1 MDKRQSEAGSEFGT
15 PSSHR
20 SNPWLPHNEPARPPP
35 DLVGPIFARRPD
47 FAEFS
52 LFLKGLSVMPNRVPE
67 RTQLFGHSR
76 KVIHR
81 PVSNSGTPV
90 DSVPSRL
97 QTAFGHGYPVLRI
110 MEPRIRGYTS
120 DFGPP
125 FQIIESNNSSNS
137 SGYQSPILLSL
148 AVDNML
154 CHLSAEGDPQWL
166 KSTTSSYTKA
176 ST

>member
-1 MDKRQSEAGSEFGT
+1 VDKRQSEAGSEFGT

-20 SNPWLPHNEPARPPP
+20 CNRWLPHNEPTRPPP

-52 LFLKGLSVMPNRVPE
+52 LFLRGLGVTPSRVPK
-67 RTQLFGHSR
+67 RTRLVGHFH

-81 PVSNSGTPV
+81 PASDSGTPV

-97 QTAFGHGYPVLRI
+97 QTAFGHGYPVLRTL
-110 MEPRIRGYTS
+110 EPRIRGYPS

-125 FQIIESNNSSNS
+125 FQIVESNNSSNS
-137 SGYQSPILLSL
+137 LGYQSPILLSL

-154 CHLSAEGDPQWL
+154 CHLSAEGYPQWL
-166 KSTTSSYTKA
+166 RSTTSSYTKA

>member
-1 MDKRQSEAGSEFGT
+1 VDKRQSEAGSEFGT
-15 PSSHR
+15 PSPHR
-20 SNPWLPHNEPARPPP
+20 SSPWLPHNEPARPPP
-35 DLVGPIFARRPD
+35 GLVGPIFARRPD
-47 FAEFS
+47 IAGYS
-52 LFLKGLSVMPNRVPE
+52 LFLRGLNVTPSRVHE
-67 RTQLFGHSR
+67 RTQLFGTKLSTDLYR
-76 KVIHR
+76 ILELR
-81 PVSNSGTPV
+81 SIAF
-90 DSVPSRL
+90 PSRL

-110 MEPRIRGYTS
+110 MEPRNRGYTS

-154 CHLSAEGDPQWL
+154 CDLSAEGDPQWL
-166 KSTTSSYTKA
+166 RSTTSSYTKA

>member
-20 SNPWLPHNEPARPPP
+20 CNRWLPHNEPTRPPP
-35 DLVGPIFARRPD
+35 ELVGPIFARRPD

-52 LFLKGLSVMPNRVPE
+52 LFLRGLGVTPSRVPK
-67 RTQLFGHSR
+67 RTRLVGPFH

-81 PVSNSGTPV
+81 PASDSGTPV

-97 QTAFGHGYPVLRI
+97 QTAFGHGYPVLRTL
-110 MEPRIRGYTS
+110 EPRIRGYPS

-125 FQIIESNNSSNS
+125 FQIVESNNSSNS

-154 CHLSAEGDPQWL
+154 CHLSAEGYPQWL
-166 KSTTSSYTKA
+166 RSTTSSYTKA